1 METGLAAKAEVDL
14 VDPAAAK
21 ALAKEHPHPESVLFL
36 EPPASVERVKFIRM
50 VVDPVVE
57 SLVLADVVVALEVV
71 PCFPH
76 VHHNDPRC
84 EHVFPS

>member
-36 EPPASVERVKFIRM
+36 KPPASVERVEFICM
-50 VVDPVVE
+50 AVDPVVQI
-57 SLVLADVVVALEVV
+57 LVLADVVVALEVV
-71 PCFPH
+71 PCFSH
-76 VHHNDPRC
+76 VHHDDPRC

>member
-14 VDPAAAK
+14 VDPAAAE

-50 VVDPVVE
+50 AVDPVVE
-57 SLVLADVVVALEVV
+57 ILVLADVVVALEVV
-71 PCFPH
+71 LCFPH
-76 VHHNDPRC
+76 VHHDDSRC